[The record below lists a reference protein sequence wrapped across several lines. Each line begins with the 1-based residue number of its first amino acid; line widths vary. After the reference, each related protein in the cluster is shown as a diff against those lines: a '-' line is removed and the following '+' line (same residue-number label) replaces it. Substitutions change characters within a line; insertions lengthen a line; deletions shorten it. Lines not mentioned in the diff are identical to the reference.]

1 MSIQKYVIRGAKCSQ
16 QRCGAKYDGY
26 CIDKNKSSILDAT
39 LDKKISSIALYYTDI
54 IDK

>member
-1 MSIQKYVIRGAKCSQ
+1 MSIQKYVIRVAKCSQ
-16 QRCGAKYDGY
+16 QRCGTKYDGY
-26 CIDKNKSSILDAT
+26 CIDKNKSSIIEHI